1 MLVIKPINA
10 ARIYAL
16 LIYVV
21 MAFQVSLIA
30 GAPLGE
36 WTQGGQT
43 VGALDTVGRAT
54 AAVSFVL
61 LWFMS
66 QAVLAGHRLGVF
78 RNRAPRLMRVVR
90 WLTLV
95 YAVLGIIV
103 NVITPSANERMVW
116 APVSV
121 LLFLL
126 LVRALKT
133 RR

>member
-1 MLVIKPINA
+1 
-10 ARIYAL
+10 
-16 LIYVV
+16 
-21 MAFQVSLIA
+21 VSLIA

-78 RNRAPRLMRVVR
+78 RNRASRLMRVVR